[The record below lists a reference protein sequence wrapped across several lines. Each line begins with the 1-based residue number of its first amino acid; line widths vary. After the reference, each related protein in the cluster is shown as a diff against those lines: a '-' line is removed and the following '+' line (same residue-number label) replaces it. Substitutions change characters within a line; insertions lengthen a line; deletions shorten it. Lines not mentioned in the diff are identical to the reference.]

1 MLFLKLFRESVL
13 FAVNAL
19 VVNKLRTFLSLLGI
33 SIGIFTIITVFT
45 FVDYIANNVQ
55 SSVQKLG
62 NDVVYVQKWPWAFGS
77 DYPWWKYFNRPN
89 PSYRDFEN
97 LSKRVDPKKVQ
108 AMAFEIDI
116 ANKVVKYRSNSVE
129 NVNVL
134 ATSHEFADVRI
145 MEFEKGRYF
154 TNTESRSGKNYAI
167 LGYNVSEALFGN
179 SDPIGKEI
187 KVLGRKLRIIGV
199 CTKEGEDILGNSMD
213 NQVLIPI
220 NYARN
225 LVDVRADRYQPFIMV
240 KANQGISLPELND
253 ELKNHMRSIRRLSP
267 REEDDFALNQSSIL
281 SVQMESLFGVVNV
294 AGWIIGGFSILVGGF
309 GIANIMFVSVKERTN
324 IIGIQK
330 SLGAKNYFILLQFL
344 SESVVLCLMGGSIG
358 LLMVWLVTIVAN
370 IFDYALFLS
379 FSNALLG
386 ISVSVIIGIV
396 SGYLPAQNAA
406 NLDPVEAIRAK

>member
-1 MLFLKLFRESVL
+1 MLFLKLFRESIL
-13 FAVNAL
+13 FAINAL
-19 VVNKLRTFLSLLGI
+19 IVNKLRTFLSLLGI

-45 FVDYIANNVQ
+45 FVDYIEFSVQ

-77 DYPWWKYFNRPN
+77 DYPWWKYFNRAN
-89 PSYRDFEN
+89 PSYKDYEELNR
-97 LSKRVDPKKVQ
+97 RVDAEKVK

-116 ANKVVKYRSNSVE
+116 TGKTIKYRSNSVE
-129 NVNVL
+129 NTNIT
-134 ATSHEFADVRI
+134 AASHDFADVRT

-154 TNTESRSGKNYAI
+154 TFNESRSGRNYVI
-167 LGYNVSEALFGN
+167 IGSNVATALFGTA
-179 SDPIGKEI
+179 DPIGKDVKI
-187 KVLGRKLRIIGV
+187 LGRKLKVIGV
-199 CTKEGEDILGNSMD
+199 VKKEGEDILGNSMD
-213 NQVLIPI
+213 NQALIPI

-240 KANQGISLPELND
+240 KAQDGVTLPEIND
-253 ELKNHMRSIRRLSP
+253 EIRNHLRSIRRISP

-281 SVQMESLFGVVNV
+281 SIQMESLFGVVNV

-324 IIGIQK
+324 VIGIQK

-344 SESVVLCLMGGSIG
+344 FESIVLCLMGGGIG
-358 LLMVWLVTIVAN
+358 LFMVWIVTIIAN
-370 IFDYALFLS
+370 LMDFALFLS
-379 FSNALLG
+379 LG
-386 ISVSVIIGIV
+386 NIILGLGVSVVIGLV
-396 SGYLPAQNAA
+396 SGYLPAQSAA

>member
-1 MLFLKLFRESVL
+1 MLFLKLFRESIL
-13 FAVNAL
+13 FAINAL
-19 VVNKLRTFLSLLGI
+19 IVNKLRTFLSLLGI

-45 FVDYIANNVQ
+45 FVDYIEFSVQ

-77 DYPWWKYFNRPN
+77 DYPWWKYFNRAN
-89 PSYRDFEN
+89 PSYKDYEELNR
-97 LSKRVDPKKVQ
+97 RVDAEKVK

-116 ANKVVKYRSNSVE
+116 TGKTIKYRSNSVE
-129 NVNVL
+129 NTNIT
-134 ATSHEFADVRI
+134 AASHDFADVRT

-154 TNTESRSGKNYAI
+154 TFNESRSGRNYVI
-167 LGYNVSEALFGN
+167 IGSNVATALFGN
-179 SDPIGKEI
+179 SDPIGKDVKI
-187 KVLGRKLRIIGV
+187 LGRKLKVIGV
-199 CTKEGEDILGNSMD
+199 VKKEGEDILGNSMD
-213 NQVLIPI
+213 NQALIPI

-240 KANQGISLPELND
+240 KAQDGVTLPEIND
-253 ELKNHMRSIRRLSP
+253 EIRNHLRSIRRISP

-281 SVQMESLFGVVNV
+281 SIQMESLFGVVNV

-324 IIGIQK
+324 VIGIQK

-344 SESVVLCLMGGSIG
+344 FESIVLCLMGGGIG
-358 LLMVWLVTIVAN
+358 LFMVWIVTIVAN
-370 IFDYALFLS
+370 FMDFALFLS
-379 FSNALLG
+379 LSNMILG
-386 ISVSVIIGIV
+386 LGVSVVIGLV
-396 SGYLPAQNAA
+396 SGYLPAQSAA